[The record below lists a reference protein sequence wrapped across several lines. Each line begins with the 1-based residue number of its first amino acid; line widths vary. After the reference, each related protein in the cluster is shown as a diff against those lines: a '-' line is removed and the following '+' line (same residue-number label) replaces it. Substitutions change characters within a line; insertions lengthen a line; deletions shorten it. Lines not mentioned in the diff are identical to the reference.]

1 MTEANEPETTLP
13 VTTEAPL
20 AERIER
26 ARVRSAEIAADA
38 SARAREFVHDH
49 PVASVAGGIV
59 LGALVAGALSR
70 LRRKSVPAVL
80 VETAETGLE
89 EATARLSKLAHLGAE
104 LALAYATRAAGASKD
119 GVEKLEEKLGQLS
132 ETASEKS
139 AEAQRKFV
147 GLADVVIGALRS
159 RLGKHL
165 D

>member
-1 MTEANEPETTLP
+1 MTEANKPEANNEPET
-13 VTTEAPL
+13 PL

-89 EATARLSKLAHLGAE
+89 EAGARLSKLAHLGAE
-104 LALAYATRAAGASKD
+104 LALAYATRLADASKD
-119 GVEKLEEKLGQLS
+119 GAHKIEEKLGHLG
-132 ETASEKS
+132 ETAGEKS
-139 AEAQRKFV
+139 VEAQRKV
-147 GLADVVIGALRS
+147 AGLAEVVINTLRS